1 MTIVTLNEYCVDN
14 LLGYYESV
22 IGGKSM
28 RNLCYIASVVT
39 LVLTFFIH
47 QEVLSLNRSLI
58 PLGFLLSIA
67 LLIIG
72 GIFAARANHNID
84 FLFKKGGDND

>member
-1 MTIVTLNEYCVDN
+1 MLYCICCD
-14 LLGYYESV
+14 S
-22 IGGKSM
+22 
-28 RNLCYIASVVT
+28 CVVY
-39 LVLTFFIH
+39 FIH
-47 QEVLSLNRSLI
+47 LEVLSLDRSLI

-84 FLFKKGGDND
+84 FLFKKVKIMIKGLKLDLGMKSCLKYWFH

>member
-1 MTIVTLNEYCVDN
+1 MTIVTPNEYCVDN
-14 LLGYYESV
+14 LLGYYGSV

-84 FLFKKGGDND
+84 FLFKKGEDND

>member
-1 MTIVTLNEYCVDN
+1 MTIAILNEYCDVM
-14 LLGYYESV
+14 LLGYYEY
-22 IGGKSM
+22 INGGEIM
-28 RNLCYIASVVT
+28 RNLCYIGSVVV

-47 QEVLSLNRSLI
+47 QDVLSLNRSLI

-84 FLFKKGGDND
+84 FLFKKNGDKD